1 MAVPPFDGA
10 LQETRRLARLAT
22 ATVGAAGRPGF
33 SFGAAHASP
42 HGALPAVVLAHTRT
56 A

>member
-22 ATVGAAGRPGF
+22 AAVGAAGRPGL
-33 SFGAAHASP
+33 SFGTAHARP
-42 HGALPAVVLAHTRT
+42 HGARPAVVRAHTRT